1 MKLPSENLVQA
12 NVNTRTIE
20 STVILLTMITVIL
33 LLRCYNEISSDM
45 IARKII

>member
-20 STVILLTMITVIL
+20 STVNLLTMITVIL
-33 LLRCYNEISSDM
+33 LFCYNDRTSDM
-45 IARKII
+45 IAQKIV